1 MWALGPTRA
10 RKCASGSPSL
20 HQSFATESIMTRDDF
35 EVQLSD
41 SVDRRREEITYVR
54 RVVAEL
60 RDTTLA
66 QTAMLMAIPMLYA
79 HWEGF
84 VKESVELYIEYIEK
98 QDLAPARVNPIV
110 FSFAI
115 RKRLG
120 SLIHSGSVERI
131 GEFAKWMIGMVA
143 TPVKFDDKTVET
155 RANLSFANLKTM
167 CETLSID
174 VARLESEKRKLDGL
188 VHRRNNIAHT
198 GRPP

>member
-1 MWALGPTRA
+1 
-10 RKCASGSPSL
+10 
-20 HQSFATESIMTRDDF
+20 MTRDDF

-41 SVDRRREEITYVR
+41 SVVRRREEITHVR

-66 QTAMLMAIPMLYA
+66 QTAMLMAIPMLYD

-98 QDLAPARVNPIV
+98 RDLAPARVNPIV

-131 GEFAKWMIGMVA
+131 AG
-143 TPVKFDDKTVET
+143 
-155 RANLSFANLKTM
+155 RAA
-167 CETLSID
+167 
-174 VARLESEKRKLDGL
+174 
-188 VHRRNNIAHT
+188 
-198 GRPP
+198 